1 MFSMLQT
8 PVSAHKQLR
17 HYPPHVPSPLSS
29 SPLRSSPPVSPLEPR
44 NANLPTRMQQAGD
57 YQTSFM
63 MSPESGAS
71 KTSSPDK
78 NHPSSNKHS
87 PNREGAF
94 SKRITKTNPLLHGQG
109 DGRETRRKLFLRR
122 VREDSEDK
130 RWKARG
136 GDDEMMRTIWIA
148 EQRRRAERQARDAQ
162 GWAVDVDEQDM
173 QLDYGAG
180 NLSLGMLGFFK
191 TLSMN
196 ELAGIELTMAA
207 DEVMAEEVA
216 RNEEEELE
224 ALLSSMTE
232 AERRQTL
239 DEAYENVSTL
249 DEEIGPI
256 DDKEAA
262 AWARGELQHVSNQ
275 HNMTVMDV
283 ERHVNSS
290 SPDTHFGSDDGDY
303 DAIFM
308 DVIQQESYVF
318 YQNDQSMDVS
328 GEQEMMDTEMS

>member
-17 HYPPHVPSPLSS
+17 HYTPHVPSPLSS
-29 SPLRSSPPVSPLEPR
+29 SPLRTSPPVSPLEPR
-44 NANLPTRMQQAGD
+44 SVNLPTRTHAVGD
-57 YQTSFM
+57 YQTDFM
-63 MSPESGAS
+63 MSPEQSGSS
-71 KTSSPDK
+71 KSSSPDK
-78 NHPSSNKHS
+78 FPLNSNKQS

-136 GDDEMMRTIWIA
+136 GDDEIMRTIWIA

-162 GWAVDVDEQDM
+162 GWAVDVDVDAQDEQDM
-173 QLDYGAG
+173 LMDYGAG
-180 NLSLGMLGFFK
+180 KL
-191 TLSMN
+191 TL
-196 ELAGIELTMAA
+196 
-207 DEVMAEEVA
+207 DEAMAEEVA

-224 ALLSSMTE
+224 ALLASMTE

-249 DEEIGPI
+249 DEEIGPV
-256 DDKEAA
+256 DENEAA
-262 AWARGELQHVSNQ
+262 AWARGDFQQSLSQHDTN
-275 HNMTVMDV
+275 VMDI
-283 ERHVNSS
+283 ERKFNAS

-308 DVIQQESYVF
+308 DVIQQESSVLS
-318 YQNDQSMDVS
+318 QVHAHMDMQ
-328 GEQEMMDTEMS
+328 GDYEMMDTEMS

>member
-1 MFSMLQT
+1 
-8 PVSAHKQLR
+8 
-17 HYPPHVPSPLSS
+17 
-29 SPLRSSPPVSPLEPR
+29 
-44 NANLPTRMQQAGD
+44 
-57 YQTSFM
+57 M

-78 NHPSSNKHS
+78 NHPSLNKHS

-180 NLSLGMLGFFK
+180 NLSL
-191 TLSMN
+191 
-196 ELAGIELTMAA
+196 

-262 AWARGELQHVSNQ
+262 AWARGEFQHVSNQ

>member
-44 NANLPTRMQQAGD
+44 NANLPTRIQQAGD

-173 QLDYGAG
+173 QLGYGAG
-180 NLSLGMLGFFK
+180 NLSL
-191 TLSMN
+191 
-196 ELAGIELTMAA
+196 

-239 DEAYENVSTL
+239 DEAYENASTL

-262 AWARGELQHVSNQ
+262 AWARGEFQHISNQ

>member
-8 PVSAHKQLR
+8 PVSAHKQLH
-17 HYPPHVPSPLSS
+17 HYTPHVPSPLSS

-44 NANLPTRMQQAGD
+44 NANLPTGIQQAGD
-57 YQTSFM
+57 CQISFM

-71 KTSSPDK
+71 KTSNPDK
-78 NHPSSNKHS
+78 NHFNSNKLS
-87 PNREGAF
+87 PNRDGAF

-180 NLSLGMLGFFK
+180 NLSL
-191 TLSMN
+191 
-196 ELAGIELTMAA
+196 

-262 AWARGELQHVSNQ
+262 AWARGELQHLSNQ

-283 ERHVNSS
+283 ERQVNSS

-308 DVIQQESYVF
+308 DVIQQESYIS
-318 YQNDQSMDVS
+318 YQDNQSMDVS
-328 GEQEMMDTEMS
+328 GDNEMMDTEMS

>member
-17 HYPPHVPSPLSS
+17 HYTPHVPSPLSS

-44 NANLPTRMQQAGD
+44 NANLPTRTQQAGD
-57 YQTSFM
+57 CQNTSM

-78 NHPSSNKHS
+78 NHSNSIKHS
-87 PNREGAF
+87 PNRDGAF

-180 NLSLGMLGFFK
+180 NLSL
-191 TLSMN
+191 
-196 ELAGIELTMAA
+196 

-262 AWARGELQHVSNQ
+262 AWARGEFQHLSNQ

-308 DVIQQESYVF
+308 DVIQQESYIS
-318 YQNDQSMDVS
+318 YQDSQSMDVS
-328 GEQEMMDTEMS
+328 GDHEMMDTEMS

>member
-17 HYPPHVPSPLSS
+17 HYTPHVPSPLSS

-44 NANLPTRMQQAGD
+44 NAILPTRIQQAGD
-57 YQTSFM
+57 SHTSFM

-71 KTSSPDK
+71 KTASPDK
-78 NHPSSNKHS
+78 NHSNSNKHS
-87 PNREGAF
+87 PNREGTF

-122 VREDSEDK
+122 VREDSEDR

-180 NLSLGMLGFFK
+180 NLSL
-191 TLSMN
+191 
-196 ELAGIELTMAA
+196 

-239 DEAYENVSTL
+239 DKAYENVSTL

-262 AWARGELQHVSNQ
+262 AWARGEFQHLSNQ

-308 DVIQQESYVF
+308 DVIQKESYIS
-318 YQNDQSMDVS
+318 YQDNQSMDVS
-328 GEQEMMDTEMS
+328 GDHEMMDTEMS

>member
-17 HYPPHVPSPLSS
+17 HYTPHVPSPLSS

-44 NANLPTRMQQAGD
+44 NANLPTSIQQAGD
-57 YQTSFM
+57 CETSFM

-78 NHPSSNKHS
+78 NHSNSNKHS

-180 NLSLGMLGFFK
+180 NLSL
-191 TLSMN
+191 
-196 ELAGIELTMAA
+196 

-262 AWARGELQHVSNQ
+262 AWARGEFQHLSNQ

-308 DVIQQESYVF
+308 DVIQQESYIS
-318 YQNDQSMDVS
+318 YQDNQSMDVS
-328 GEQEMMDTEMS
+328 GDHEMMDTEMS